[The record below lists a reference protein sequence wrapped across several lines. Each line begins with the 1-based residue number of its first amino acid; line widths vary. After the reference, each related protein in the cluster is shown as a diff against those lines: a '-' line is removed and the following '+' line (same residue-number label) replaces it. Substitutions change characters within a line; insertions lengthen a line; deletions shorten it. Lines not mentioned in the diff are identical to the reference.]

1 MVLENGYHSS
11 MGKLHYKKELV
22 KSMKYLEKNK
32 NVIFL
37 GQSVKYSGNAIFST
51 LKDIST
57 KKKNRIASFRRNA
70 NGFINWT
77 GFIWLYSCNV
87 LP

>member
-57 KKKNRIASFRRNA
+57 KKKIE
-70 NGFINWT
+70 
-77 GFIWLYSCNV
+77 
-87 LP
+87 LPVFEETQMGL